1 MTLNPDCV
9 RDTLFFLEDHLFI
22 NSELEFSTI
31 DIYELDKSLDYPIG
45 ELSNTLLVLD
55 DGGFIQSYRCDS
67 DDSIEDLSIYRI
79 TYSGYEFIEHIRPET
94 VWDKIKNVG
103 TNVGSLSIDIISQI
117 AVNVITQLINGQLGL

>member
-9 RDTLFFLEDHLFI
+9 RDTLFFLEDHLSI

-55 DGGFIQSYRCDS
+55 DAGFIQSYRCDS
-67 DDSIEDLSIYRI
+67 DDRVWHGDFGKYGQTLSPTTR
-79 TYSGYEFIEHIRPET
+79 
-94 VWDKIKNVG
+94 
-103 TNVGSLSIDIISQI
+103 Q
-117 AVNVITQLINGQLGL
+117 

>member
-9 RDTLFFLEDHLFI
+9 RDTLFFLEDHLSI

-31 DIYELDKSLDYPIG
+31 DIYELDKSLAYPIG

-55 DGGFIQSYRCDS
+55 DAGFIQSYRCDS

-79 TYSGYEFIEHIRPET
+79 TYSGLNLLNIFVQKPYGIRL
-94 VWDKIKNVG
+94 KM
-103 TNVGSLSIDIISQI
+103 L
-117 AVNVITQLINGQLGL
+117 ALMLGAFPLT

>member
-9 RDTLFFLEDHLFI
+9 RDTLFFLEDRLSI

-55 DGGFIQSYRCDS
+55 DAGFIQSYRCDS
-67 DDSIEDLSIYRI
+67 DDRI
-79 TYSGYEFIEHIRPET
+79 CSCDFGKYIQAFPSTT
-94 VWDKIKNVG
+94 C
-103 TNVGSLSIDIISQI
+103 Q
-117 AVNVITQLINGQLGL
+117 